1 MLGELALSRLL
12 ELVSLQEE
20 VGGTLPTT
28 GNLGDNVC
36 FLDILGMSQQTS
48 MGMLVWQ
55 DVITDFFSLSP
66 DIEHINNLMPLS
78 GNFVIYNY
86 DGDEDDEDN
95 DPYD

>member
-1 MLGELALSRLL
+1 M
-12 ELVSLQEE
+12 
-20 VGGTLPTT
+20 
-28 GNLGDNVC
+28 
-36 FLDILGMSQQTS
+36 
-48 MGMLVWQ
+48 WQ

>member
-1 MLGELALSRLL
+1 MPRFL
-12 ELVSLQEE
+12 ELVLLQEQ
-20 VGGTLPTT
+20 VSGTLPTT

>member
-1 MLGELALSRLL
+1 MLGELAVSRLL

-20 VGGTLPTT
+20 VGDTLPTM

-36 FLDILGMSQQTS
+36 FLDMLGMSQQTS

-55 DVITDFFSLSP
+55 DVITDFLEFFSLSP

-78 GNFVIYNY
+78 GNFPDTFYPTFFLAI
-86 DGDEDDEDN
+86 ES
-95 DPYD
+95 